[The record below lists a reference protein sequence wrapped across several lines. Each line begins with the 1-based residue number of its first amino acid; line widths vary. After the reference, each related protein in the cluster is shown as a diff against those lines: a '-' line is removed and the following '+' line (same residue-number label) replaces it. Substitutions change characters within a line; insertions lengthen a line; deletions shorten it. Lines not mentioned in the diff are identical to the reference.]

1 MNKIIVTLIFILI
14 SFLGFSQSRNSL
26 ITNQGKISFFS
37 YTSVE
42 NIEAVN
48 NLAVSKVDLNDG
60 TILVTMLMNAFT
72 FKKALME
79 EHFNESYVESDIYQK
94 STFIGKI
101 IDFDA
106 NLEGKRTKI
115 AKGEM
120 TLHGVTK
127 EIEIKVEIDNT
138 NGDYI
143 LNGDFEVGVK
153 DFDIRVPPLLSG
165 NIAKTIKVNFRFEY

>member
-14 SFLGFSQSRNSL
+14 SFLGFSQSRNW
-26 ITNQGKISFFS
+26 ITDNQGKISFFS

-42 NIEAVN
+42 DIEAVN
-48 NLAVSKVDLNDG
+48 NFAASKIDLNDG
-60 TILVTMLMNAFT
+60 TIIVSMLMNAFT

-94 STFIGKI
+94 STFAGKI
-101 IDFDA
+101 IDFDSD
-106 NLEGKRTKI
+106 LDGKRTKI

-138 NGDYI
+138 NGVYI